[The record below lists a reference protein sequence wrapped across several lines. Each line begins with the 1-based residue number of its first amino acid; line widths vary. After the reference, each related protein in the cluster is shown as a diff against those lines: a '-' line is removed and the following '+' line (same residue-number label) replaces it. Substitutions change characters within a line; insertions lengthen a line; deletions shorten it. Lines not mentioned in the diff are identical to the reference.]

1 MDNETPMYKFLH
13 TLENK
18 LKLGLK
24 GPTSKSITKAEA
36 ISMLKM
42 YLVAENPSNDDRYRG
57 RFRNSDDTINTDE
70 VDNMA
75 NNIIDFMYHR
85 LRKNILFLNKP
96 VTRRTKSAR
105 LSTPTRSRSMRRRS
119 TRRSKRRSKRRTV

>member
-57 RFRNSDDTINTDE
+57 RFRNSDDTINTYE